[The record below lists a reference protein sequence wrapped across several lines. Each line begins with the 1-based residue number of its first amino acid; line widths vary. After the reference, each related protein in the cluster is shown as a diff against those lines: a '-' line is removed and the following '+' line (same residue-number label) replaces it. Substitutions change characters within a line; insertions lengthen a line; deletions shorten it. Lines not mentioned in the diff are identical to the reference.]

1 MPSRLI
7 EKQHGVGAR
16 RDGGGYFG
24 EVERHPFGVAARQ
37 HQVGA
42 LAFSRADR
50 TVDIGRCRALILGG
64 RRPGAA
70 FGPPPGNAVLLT
82 DPAFV
87 LPPQLYG
94 RAARECRFNRC
105 QLGWE
110 VFLKTSMAPAS
121 CAWCRGRAVSFL

>member
-1 MPSRLI
+1 M
-7 EKQHGVGAR
+7 GAR

-37 HQVGA
+37 HQAGT

-50 TVDIGRCRALILGG
+50 TVDISRSRALILGG
-64 RRPGAA
+64 RGPRAA
-70 FGPPPGNAVLLT
+70 FGPSPGDAVLLT
-82 DPAFV
+82 DPGFV

-94 RAARECRFNRC
+94 RATREGRFDRC

-110 VFLKTSMAPAS
+110 VFLKTSMASAP